1 MAGFDYA
8 ECPGHACWIAPDEW
22 LGADLAARFPLHLVS
37 PQPGDKLHSQME
49 CALADEPGARP
60 GDIEINPADADARG
74 LSDGDLVQVYNE
86 RGACRARIH
95 VSDAIRAGVVSLPT
109 GAWLDADT
117 DGTDTQGNPNILTR
131 DLGTSRI
138 GQGCSAHTTLVE
150 VVRLDP

>member
-1 MAGFDYA
+1 VASFDYA

-22 LGADLAARFPLHLVS
+22 LGAELATRYPLHLVS

-49 CALADEPGARP
+49 CALADARGARP
-60 GDIEINPADADARG
+60 GAIEINSADAAARG
-74 LSDGDLVQVYNE
+74 LRDGDLAKVFNE

-95 VSDAIRAGVVSLPT
+95 VSDEIRAGVVSLST
-109 GAWLDADT
+109 GAWLDADAA
-117 DGTDTQGNPNILTR
+117 GTDTQGNPNILTR

-150 VVRLDP
+150 VVRLPA